1 MIMERFR
8 QKRAV
13 LFLMLVVAVFFLF
26 TSGCVGSKLKKR
38 NNRVQITEQTD
49 KPKTVQKSRAS
60 VPVYYDFGD
69 VLIPGEM
76 KVDSRATFIYQT
88 AGFTSGVLSLTGRV
102 EFNSLITFFE
112 NNMAK
117 DNWRFLSSFKS
128 PRSIL
133 LFQKQ
138 NRVCVIYLTDREY
151 KVNVEIWVA
160 PAVEDAVS
168 GLLK

>member
-1 MIMERFR
+1 MERFR

-13 LFLMLVVAVFFLF
+13 LFLMLVMAGFLLF
-26 TSGCVGSKLKKR
+26 TSGCVGSKLRKK
-38 NNRVQITEQTD
+38 NNQIKIAEQTD
-49 KPKTVQKSRAS
+49 KPKKTQKSRAS

-69 VLIPGEM
+69 VLIPGELKM
-76 KVDSRATFIYQT
+76 DRRSTFIYQT
-88 AGFTSGVLSLTGRV
+88 AGFTSGVLSLAGRV
-102 EFNSLITFFE
+102 EFSSLITFFE

-128 PRSIL
+128 PRTIL
-133 LFQKQ
+133 LFEKQ